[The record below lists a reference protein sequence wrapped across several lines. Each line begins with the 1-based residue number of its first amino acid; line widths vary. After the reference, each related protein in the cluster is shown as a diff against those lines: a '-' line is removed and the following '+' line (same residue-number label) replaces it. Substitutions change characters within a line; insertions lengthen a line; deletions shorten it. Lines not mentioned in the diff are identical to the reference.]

1 MLALLSVFTPTSL
14 RLHPVRRARSR
25 RSRNGNKR
33 NLAIE
38 TRRRSPR
45 ESTEL
50 PRIYAFETT
59 NVERLSNVCED
70 VIANESLLACLEN
83 LRG

>member
-50 PRIYAFETT
+50 PRIYTFETT

-70 VIANESLLACLEN
+70 VTANESLLACLEN